1 RAASPG
7 RGAPWGRSRERRR
20 GAGRR
25 RAGPR
30 RGRRPRGVRREAAPR
45 QVAARGV
52 RRPLGLR
59 RGPAGV
65 HPRPPG
71 GPRQARGRQRQ
82 RVGPR
87 RRPGPRRP
95 GAGGARGV
103 PPASAA
109 ARVWRDHNSHAAV
122 EYERGTRLVRYLSFT
137 PSGLRKFEDGIEK
150 FERRFC
156 RPLVREP
163 RALALSLIRATKGA
177 YIPGDGVIEILWE
190 IYMQAASEGKGVEAM
205 NGAELVAVYNDLAAA
220 AGRGPV
226 KAFKSKA
233 EAVKRIGALRAA
245 AAQPTDEQAANRA
258 RAAEDAARRLAS
270 LKKEDDGA
278 APAKK

>member
-1 RAASPG
+1 M
-7 RGAPWGRSRERRR
+7 
-20 GAGRR
+20 
-25 RAGPR
+25 
-30 RGRRPRGVRREAAPR
+30 
-45 QVAARGV
+45 
-52 RRPLGLR
+52 
-59 RGPAGV
+59 
-65 HPRPPG
+65 
-71 GPRQARGRQRQ
+71 
-82 RVGPR
+82 
-87 RRPGPRRP
+87 
-95 GAGGARGV
+95 
-103 PPASAA
+103 SAA

-278 APAKK
+278 APAKKGPPKAAPAKKAAKAPAKKAARPARAHQNGKANGDAKPGRGPGIGAFCLGLIAKGRSNEEVLTAVREKFPDARTSAASVSWYRNKAAETGK